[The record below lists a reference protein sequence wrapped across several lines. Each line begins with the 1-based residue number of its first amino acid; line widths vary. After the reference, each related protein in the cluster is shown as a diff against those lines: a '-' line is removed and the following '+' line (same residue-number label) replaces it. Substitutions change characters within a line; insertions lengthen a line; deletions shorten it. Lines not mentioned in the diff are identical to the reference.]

1 MAKSGTG
8 RTSGKSDSKKVA
20 QKLQE
25 LTKKLSDKSIYAVK
39 KHYDVFAVA
48 EIKTNASV
56 IKDLPSYEIADRF
69 TNKLNRGHAKVD
81 HINRRLPELLTE
93 YPRWSTSVMPK
104 SPSFK
109 ESPFK
114 WPGGTISNRNF
125 SLEPFDSYSYSRKDV
140 GTIYCELDREKG

>member
-8 RTSGKSDSKKVA
+8 HTREKSDSKKVA

-39 KHYDVFAVA
+39 KHYDVYAVA

-56 IKDLPSYEIADRF
+56 VKDLPTYEIADRF
-69 TNKLNRGHAKVD
+69 TTRLNRGHAKVE

-93 YPRWSTSVMPK
+93 YQQK
-104 SPSFK
+104 Q
-109 ESPFK
+109 
-114 WPGGTISNRNF
+114 
-125 SLEPFDSYSYSRKDV
+125 FDWYKPYKYHNLFV
-140 GTIYCELDREKG
+140 QKYICKPYLNHHPL

>member
-8 RTSGKSDSKKVA
+8 RTSGKSDSNKVA

-56 IKDLPSYEIADRF
+56 IKDLPNYEIADRF
-69 TNKLNRGHAKVD
+69 TNKLNRGHAKID
-81 HINRRLPELLTE
+81 HINRRLPGLLTE
-93 YPRWSTSVMPK
+93 YQ
-104 SPSFK
+104 
-109 ESPFK
+109 
-114 WPGGTISNRNF
+114 
-125 SLEPFDSYSYSRKDV
+125 RKQF
-140 GTIYCELDREKG
+140 DRETFLNIINNSNDVNRRYVMYDRLELCDAELERLLEKISSLA

>member
-1 MAKSGTG
+1 MK
-8 RTSGKSDSKKVA
+8 DPKKVA

-56 IKDLPSYEIADRF
+56 IKDLPTYDIADRF

-81 HINRRLPELLTE
+81 HINRRLPGLLTE
-93 YPRWSTSVMPK
+93 YQQK
-104 SPSFK
+104 QF
-109 ESPFK
+109 
-114 WPGGTISNRNF
+114 
-125 SLEPFDSYSYSRKDV
+125 
-140 GTIYCELDREKG
+140 DRETFLNIINNSNDVNRRYVMYDRLELCDAELERLLEKISSLA

>member
-56 IKDLPSYEIADRF
+56 IKDLPSYDIADRF
-69 TNKLNRGHAKVD
+69 TNKLNRGYANID
-81 HINRRLPELLTE
+81 HINRKLPTLLTE
-93 YPRWSTSVMPK
+93 YQ
-104 SPSFK
+104 
-109 ESPFK
+109 
-114 WPGGTISNRNF
+114 
-125 SLEPFDSYSYSRKDV
+125 RKQF
-140 GTIYCELDREKG
+140 DRETFLNIINNSNDVSRRYVMYDRLEQCDAEMTQLLEKISSLA

>member
-39 KHYDVFAVA
+39 KHYNVFAVA

-69 TNKLNRGHAKVD
+69 TNKLNRGHAKVE
-81 HINRRLPELLTE
+81 HINRKLPSLLTE
-93 YPRWSTSVMPK
+93 YQ
-104 SPSFK
+104 
-109 ESPFK
+109 
-114 WPGGTISNRNF
+114 
-125 SLEPFDSYSYSRKDV
+125 RKQF
-140 GTIYCELDREKG
+140 DRETFLHIINNSNDVNRRYVMYDRLELCDAELERLLEKISSLA

>member
-69 TNKLNRGHAKVD
+69 TNKLNRGNTSIE
-81 HINRRLPELLTE
+81 HINRKLPILLTE
-93 YPRWSTSVMPK
+93 YQK
-104 SPSFK
+104 KQF
-109 ESPFK
+109 
-114 WPGGTISNRNF
+114 
-125 SLEPFDSYSYSRKDV
+125 
-140 GTIYCELDREKG
+140 DRETFLNIINNSNDVTRRYVMYDRLEQCDAELEHLLKKISSLA

>member
-8 RTSGKSDSKKVA
+8 RTSGKSDSNKVA

-48 EIKTNASV
+48 EIKTNSSV

-69 TNKLNRGHAKVD
+69 TTKLNRGNAKVD
-81 HINRRLPELLTE
+81 HINRRLPALLTE
-93 YPRWSTSVMPK
+93 YQQK
-104 SPSFK
+104 QF
-109 ESPFK
+109 
-114 WPGGTISNRNF
+114 
-125 SLEPFDSYSYSRKDV
+125 
-140 GTIYCELDREKG
+140 DRETFLNIINNSNDVNRRYVMYDRLELCDAELERILEKISSLA

>member
-39 KHYDVFAVA
+39 RHYDVFAVA

-56 IKDLPSYEIADRF
+56 IKDLPSYDIADRF
-69 TNKLNRGHAKVD
+69 TTKLNRGHAKVE
-81 HINRRLPELLTE
+81 HINRRLPTLLTE
-93 YPRWSTSVMPK
+93 YQ
-104 SPSFK
+104 
-109 ESPFK
+109 
-114 WPGGTISNRNF
+114 
-125 SLEPFDSYSYSRKDV
+125 RKQF
-140 GTIYCELDREKG
+140 DRETFLNIINNSNDVNRRYVMYDRLELCDAELEDLLEKISHLA

>member
-39 KHYDVFAVA
+39 KHYNVFAVA

-69 TNKLNRGHAKVD
+69 TNKLNRGHAKVE
-81 HINRRLPELLTE
+81 HINRKLPSLLTE
-93 YPRWSTSVMPK
+93 YQ
-104 SPSFK
+104 
-109 ESPFK
+109 
-114 WPGGTISNRNF
+114 
-125 SLEPFDSYSYSRKDV
+125 RKQF
-140 GTIYCELDREKG
+140 DRETFLNIINNSNDVNRRYVMYDRLELCDAHIEHLLEKISHLA

>member
-39 KHYDVFAVA
+39 RHYDVFAVA

-56 IKDLPSYEIADRF
+56 IKDLPSYDIADRF
-69 TNKLNRGHAKVD
+69 TTKLNRGHAKVE
-81 HINRRLPELLTE
+81 HINRRLPNLLTE
-93 YPRWSTSVMPK
+93 YQ
-104 SPSFK
+104 
-109 ESPFK
+109 
-114 WPGGTISNRNF
+114 
-125 SLEPFDSYSYSRKDV
+125 RKQF
-140 GTIYCELDREKG
+140 DRETFLNIINNSNDVNRRYVMYDRLELCDAELEDLLEKISSLA

>member
-39 KHYDVFAVA
+39 RHYDVFAVA

-56 IKDLPSYEIADRF
+56 IKDLPSYDIADRF
-69 TNKLNRGHAKVD
+69 TTKLNRGHAKVD
-81 HINRRLPELLTE
+81 HINRKLPGLLTE
-93 YPRWSTSVMPK
+93 YQQK
-104 SPSFK
+104 QF
-109 ESPFK
+109 
-114 WPGGTISNRNF
+114 
-125 SLEPFDSYSYSRKDV
+125 
-140 GTIYCELDREKG
+140 DRETFLNIINNSNDVNRRYVYV

>member
-39 KHYDVFAVA
+39 RHYDVFAVA

-56 IKDLPSYEIADRF
+56 IKDLPSYDIADRF
-69 TNKLNRGHAKVD
+69 TTKLNRGHAKVD
-81 HINRRLPELLTE
+81 HINRKLPGLLTE
-93 YPRWSTSVMPK
+93 YQQK
-104 SPSFK
+104 QF
-109 ESPFK
+109 
-114 WPGGTISNRNF
+114 
-125 SLEPFDSYSYSRKDV
+125 
-140 GTIYCELDREKG
+140 DRETFLNIINNSNDVNRRYVMYDRLELCDAELERLLEKISSLA

>member
-56 IKDLPSYEIADRF
+56 IKDLPNYEIADRF
-69 TNKLNRGHAKVD
+69 TNKLNRGHAKID
-81 HINRRLPELLTE
+81 HINRRLPQLLTE
-93 YPRWSTSVMPK
+93 YQ
-104 SPSFK
+104 
-109 ESPFK
+109 
-114 WPGGTISNRNF
+114 
-125 SLEPFDSYSYSRKDV
+125 RKQF
-140 GTIYCELDREKG
+140 DRETFLNIINNSNDVNRRYVMYDRLELCDAELERLLEKISSLA

>member
-39 KHYDVFAVA
+39 RHYDVFAVA

-56 IKDLPSYEIADRF
+56 IKDLPSYDIADRF
-69 TNKLNRGHAKVD
+69 TTKLNRGHAKVD
-81 HINRRLPELLTE
+81 HINRKLPGLLTE
-93 YPRWSTSVMPK
+93 YQQK
-104 SPSFK
+104 QF
-109 ESPFK
+109 
-114 WPGGTISNRNF
+114 
-125 SLEPFDSYSYSRKDV
+125 
-140 GTIYCELDREKG
+140 DRETFLNIINNSNDVNRRYVMYDRLELCDAELERILEKISSLA

>member
-56 IKDLPSYEIADRF
+56 IKDLPTYDIADRF

-81 HINRRLPELLTE
+81 HINRRLPGLLTE
-93 YPRWSTSVMPK
+93 YQQK
-104 SPSFK
+104 QF
-109 ESPFK
+109 
-114 WPGGTISNRNF
+114 
-125 SLEPFDSYSYSRKDV
+125 
-140 GTIYCELDREKG
+140 DRETFLNIINNSNDVNRRYVMYDRLELCDAELERILEKISSLA

>member
-8 RTSGKSDSKKVA
+8 HTREKSDSKKVA

-56 IKDLPSYEIADRF
+56 VKDLPTYEIADRF
-69 TNKLNRGHAKVD
+69 TTKLNRGHAKVE
-81 HINRRLPELLTE
+81 HINRRLPTLLTE
-93 YPRWSTSVMPK
+93 YQQK
-104 SPSFK
+104 QF
-109 ESPFK
+109 
-114 WPGGTISNRNF
+114 
-125 SLEPFDSYSYSRKDV
+125 
-140 GTIYCELDREKG
+140 DRETFLHIINNSNDVNRRYVMYDRLELCDAELEDLLEKISHLA